1 MVKQSIRCEGSQT
14 RDTRPPTP
22 PGVSVATKKIRG
34 KCLTIVTP
42 KTSKSATPAPES
54 ARQYK
59 LLKKLT
65 KGSYDLSLKD
75 DIHMNTFR
83 DSLRRNFK
91 LLGDTA
97 TTTRLYVTAEAS
109 EIQPEIRTQKAHWYF
124 TGKPTQ
130 YDQAESISKV
140 LCRAVLPHF
149 QHAETRT
156 KRARLPHT
164 LLQIRPTSFRC
175 GLILP
180 PVLHDA
186 RRS

>member
-1 MVKQSIRCEGSQT
+1 MSHNCHTENFEISHPST
-14 RDTRPPTP
+14 RE
-22 PGVSVATKKIRG
+22 
-34 KCLTIVTP
+34 C
-42 KTSKSATPAPES
+42 KTAH
-54 ARQYK
+54 K

-97 TTTRLYVTAEAS
+97 TTTRLYVTAEES
-109 EIQPEIRTQKAHWYF
+109 EIQPEIRTQQAYWYF

-156 KRARLPHT
+156 ASY
-164 LLQIRPTSFRC
+164 SFADQADIVP
-175 GLILP
+175 L
-180 PVLHDA
+180 
-186 RRS
+186 RSHIAFSIA

>member
-1 MVKQSIRCEGSQT
+1 MSHNCHTENFEISHPST
-14 RDTRPPTP
+14 RE
-22 PGVSVATKKIRG
+22 
-34 KCLTIVTP
+34 C
-42 KTSKSATPAPES
+42 KTVH
-54 ARQYK
+54 K

-130 YDQAESISKV
+130 YDQADFKSS
-140 LCRAVLPHF
+140 LQSCTATLSTCGD
-149 QHAETRT
+149 ANETST
-156 KRARLPHT
+156 SASYT

-175 GLILP
+175 GLILLP
-180 PVLHDA
+180 AVLHDT

>member
-1 MVKQSIRCEGSQT
+1 MSHNCHTENFEISHPST
-14 RDTRPPTP
+14 RECKA
-22 PGVSVATKKIRG
+22 VH
-34 KCLTIVTP
+34 
-42 KTSKSATPAPES
+42 
-54 ARQYK
+54 K